1 MDPLLA
7 NRLNTDEDF
16 TKKVN
21 KLVREYIQLGRNN
34 LDYWSGDFDV
44 AYDVMMCYAALTK
57 KDYEDL
63 ADGHPKR
70 FILPLTAT
78 QVTTMATYITQVL
91 FGQETPHKVEPRGP
105 EDEIP
110 AEYMNQLLRWNAE
123 QQPTYLLGYLWAQH
137 ALISNRGVFY
147 NSWAPVYGSKVVN
160 TPVIDPATQQA
171 AIDPLTNQP
180 IFRPRREKVLVG
192 GYCKF
197 EPVSPY
203 DWICDPGL
211 PLWKFQEGRFAGHR
225 TVIPFTELVR
235 RSKLPPHD
243 PAYVLPSA
251 IDAIR
256 AKKKQIQSSLQSPL
270 AGAAS
275 TQNTNSLSATAYE
288 RTRSVTPNGA
298 QTANKEDLGNI
309 ECYEL
314 WVKLIPKDHEIFE
327 GEGADEASIFQILI
341 AGEDVVCCLNES
353 TYAHGEFPYCVGEG
367 RPNGLSQFAPSWVMM
382 LKGLQDYVDWLKNR
396 HQEALART
404 VGNVF
409 IYNPAYV
416 DVDDFLNPEK
426 EGLMIQL
433 KDTAV
438 GQKIGDVI
446 QQVPIKDMTENF
458 QAEMIEFARMSENVT
473 GANTYMQ
480 GNTAGE
486 ASATEFAGV
495 QQMGAGRMASV
506 ARVLS
511 VQALVPQCRQFV
523 SMYTQFLEL
532 PQAVRFTPSEN
543 TPEVLLGVA
552 SLLLSKD
559 TIQGNFDFVAHD
571 GTLPGTDGRKVAA
584 ITQLLESAA
593 AFPDVFLPA
602 PGNLN
607 PRRLIFAA
615 AKAAGVNIENF
626 KYRPQDIPP
635 VTPPPGAQ
643 TPIGAGGPGGPPGP
657 NPAVPAPAES
667 PALSLPQAGPPQIR
681 PGNM

>member
-7 NRLNTDEDF
+7 NRLNTDEEF

-21 KLVREYIQLGRNN
+21 KLAREYIQLGRNAV
-34 LDYWSGDFDV
+34 DYWCGDFDV
-44 AYDVMMCYAALTK
+44 AYDVMQCYAPLEK
-57 KDYEDL
+57 KDYEAL

-78 QVTTMATYITQVL
+78 QITTMATYITQVL

-105 EDEIP
+105 EDEVP

-123 QQPTYLLGYLWAQH
+123 QQPTYLLGYLWTQN
-137 ALISNRGVFY
+137 ALTTNRGIFY
-147 NSWAPVYGSKVVN
+147 NSWAPIYGSQVVN
-160 TPVIDPATQQA
+160 TPVIDPETQQA
-171 AIDPLTNQP
+171 VLDPATGQP
-180 IFRPRREKVLVG
+180 TFRPRRQKVLVG
-192 GYCKF
+192 GYCKY

-203 DWICDPGL
+203 DWICDPAL
-211 PLWKFQEGRFAGHR
+211 PLWRFQEGRFSGHR

-235 RSKLPPHD
+235 RSQLPPTD
-243 PAYVLPSA
+243 PTYVLPSA
-251 IDAIR
+251 VEALR
-256 AKKKQIQSSLQSPL
+256 AKKKQAQSALISPL
-270 AGAAS
+270 AGPPS
-275 TQNTNSLSATAYE
+275 TQNNNALSATAYE
-288 RTRSVTPNGA
+288 RTRTASPNGQ

-309 ECYEL
+309 ECFEL
-314 WVKLIPKDHEIFE
+314 WVNLIPKDHEIFDDE
-327 GEGADEASIFQILI
+327 GSDAPSIFQFLI
-341 AGEDVVCCLNES
+341 AGEDVVCSLNES
-353 TYAHGEFPYCVGEG
+353 TYAHGEFPYSVGEG
-367 RPNGLSQFAPSWVMM
+367 RPTGLSQFAPSWVMM

-409 IYNPAYV
+409 IYNPNYV
-416 DVDDFLNPEK
+416 EVDDFLNPEK
-426 EGLMIQL
+426 EGLMIML
-433 KDTAV
+433 KDTA
-438 GQKIGDVI
+438 GGMKINDVI

-458 QAEMIEFARMSENVT
+458 QAEMVEFARMSENVT

-495 QQMGAGRMASV
+495 QQMGAGRMASI
-506 ARVLS
+506 ARLLS
-511 VQALVPQCRQFV
+511 TQALVPQTRQIV
-523 SMYTQFLEL
+523 SNYQQFLEL

-552 SLLLSKD
+552 SLVLSKD
-559 TIQGNFDFVAHD
+559 TIQGGFDFVAHD

-584 ITQLLESAA
+584 ISQLLESAA
-593 AFPDVFLPA
+593 AFPDVFAPA

-635 VTPPPGAQ
+635 ITPPPGAP
-643 TPIGAGGPGGPPGP
+643 TPIGAAPGGPPGP
-657 NPAVPAPAES
+657 NPANPSAPEAPQLTPAP
-667 PALSLPQAGPPQIR
+667 AGPPQIR